1 MAAVFP
7 PTEQGMQSLVAVL
20 KPTPKRGRGPDGGE
34 ASRDGDDAKQKMVP
48 CSVCGLGD
56 EMMEMFGLKRCAGCE
71 ASEESSQ
78 ATTLH
83 LPSNSEIDLA
93 AESEMEDEQV
103 KTGEG
108 KGNGS
113 APFTTPTLSATT
125 PLNPPFSNLDSINGD
140 AEGKLWQTQ
149 WSRLTLMIIR
159 QQKTEIHVR
168 HKIEWQRSP
177 SGSTSTP
184 PCYRQIRQRSH
195 SPSPAPSIPKR
206 CIAPAPSRRL
216 GCSKCRWSV
225 KGCLQCCPLK
235 HRAWKKRKL
244 EKLEKL
250 KVEEKEELLKTQA
263 KKVKTRA
270 TTLVPA

>member
-20 KPTPKRGRGPDGGE
+20 KPTPKPGRGPDGGE
-34 ASRDGDDAKQKMVP
+34 ASRDGDDEKQKMVP

-56 EMMEMFGLKRCAGCE
+56 EMMEMFGLKRCADCE
-71 ASEESSQ
+71 ASDRQEEPSLSQ

-83 LPSNSEIDLA
+83 LPSDSEIDLA
-93 AESEMEDEQV
+93 AESKMEDEQV

-108 KGNGS
+108 KGKGS
-113 APFTTPTLSATT
+113 APSTTPTLSATT
-125 PLNPPFSNLDSINGD
+125 PLNPPFS
-140 AEGKLWQTQ
+140 
-149 WSRLTLMIIR
+149 
-159 QQKTEIHVR
+159 
-168 HKIEWQRSP
+168 RSP

-244 EKLEKL
+244 EKL

>member
-7 PTEQGMQSLVAVL
+7 PTEQGMQSLVEVL

-34 ASRDGDDAKQKMVP
+34 ASRDGDDEKQKMVP

-56 EMMEMFGLKRCAGCE
+56 QMMEMFGLKRCAGCE

-103 KTGEG
+103 KAGEG
-108 KGNGS
+108 
-113 APFTTPTLSATT
+113 
-125 PLNPPFSNLDSINGD
+125 
-140 AEGKLWQTQ
+140 
-149 WSRLTLMIIR
+149 
-159 QQKTEIHVR
+159 
-168 HKIEWQRSP
+168 KIEWQRIP

-195 SPSPAPSIPKR
+195 SPSPAPSVPKR

-235 HRAWKKRKL
+235 HRAWKKRN
-244 EKLEKL
+244 LEKL